1 MPKIIEAEIE
11 DNETNITISATHGQ
25 TSFWLTV
32 EGKNNMI
39 NIEEV
44 DAVIRLLRA
53 AKKIMTESNEIELEE
68 IAE

>member
-1 MPKIIEAEIE
+1 MARIIEAEIE
-11 DNETNITISATHGQ
+11 DNETEIKINATHGQ
-25 TSFWLTV
+25 SSFWLVV
-32 EGKNNMI
+32 EGKNNLI
-39 NIEEV
+39 NIEDV